1 MLLDNILSGLGSSRS
16 GSGSTHRGG
25 LSPTVKELP
34 SVFVNSN
41 ARHQTGSYGS
51 DGTKTYSNSD
61 GENYSIDAEG
71 NVTKWTTPT
80 SDTPAGDGA
89 PTTTAEDDDNMLI
102 WLLLPFAAMLGVK
115 LIKNKQN
122 NRKKK
127 RR

>member
-1 MLLDNILSGLGSSRS
+1 MVMLLDNILSGLGSSRS
-16 GSGSTHRGG
+16 GSGSTHRGD

-34 SVFVNSN
+34 SVIVNSN

-61 GENYSIDAEG
+61 GENYFIDAEG
-71 NVTKWTTPT
+71 NVTAWTTPT

-89 PTTTAEDDDNMLI
+89 PTAEDDDNMLI

-115 LIKNKQN
+115 LLKN
-122 NRKKK
+122 NRNKSKKK